1 MTLVLTPAAYLVF
14 VSDNTDIF
22 IRLTLGA
29 ALTSRHIFSCNL
41 YHLITP
47 PLSPPSPH
55 MRCNEDTHS
64 SSWRHTDRGAS
75 GWDQADQ
82 RFHQK
87 LINDWVISLSAACW
101 ARPNLSER
109 HRRRQT
115 PDLHR
120 PALPSQNRFVQ
131 VSSSRAGSSAG
142 AGVVAARAPLP
153 CPLAA
158 SWSPLTSSLY
168 PRAPSL
174 HAGACL
180 ASVLAT
186 SAVSPGAARRGSC
199 GQCGARCAV
208 RPGIQRTPVA
218 VWPSR
223 RKHGRGLRRDLDTG
237 IVIL

>member
-1 MTLVLTPAAYLVF
+1 
-14 VSDNTDIF
+14 
-22 IRLTLGA
+22 
-29 ALTSRHIFSCNL
+29 
-41 YHLITP
+41 
-47 PLSPPSPH
+47 

-64 SSWRHTDRGAS
+64 SSWRHTDREES

-186 SAVSPGAARRGSC
+186 SAVSPGAAR
-199 GQCGARCAV
+199 QLWAV
-208 RPGIQRTPVA
+208 RRPVRGPA
-218 VWPSR
+218 RDTADTS
-223 RKHGRGLRRDLDTG
+223 RGLAVAEETLAG
-237 IVIL
+237 AAS

>member
-29 ALTSRHIFSCNL
+29 ALTSRHIFSCSL

-47 PLSPPSPH
+47 PCPLPPPPTCDI
-55 MRCNEDTHS
+55 MRS
-64 SSWRHTDRGAS
+64 SSWRHRDRGAS

-158 SWSPLTSSLY
+158 SWSPPDLQPLSPGSQPPCWCLSSL
-168 PRAPSL
+168 RAGDL
-174 HAGACL
+174 CCL
-180 ASVLAT
+180 AWR
-186 SAVSPGAARRGSC
+186 GAAR
-199 GQCGARCAV
+199 QLWAV
-208 RPGIQRTPVA
+208 RRPVRGPA
-218 VWPSR
+218 RDTADTS
-223 RKHGRGLRRDLDTG
+223 RGLAVAEETWAG
-237 IVIL
+237 AAS

>member
-1 MTLVLTPAAYLVF
+1 
-14 VSDNTDIF
+14 
-22 IRLTLGA
+22 
-29 ALTSRHIFSCNL
+29 
-41 YHLITP
+41 
-47 PLSPPSPH
+47 

-64 SSWRHTDRGAS
+64 SSWRHRDREAS

-87 LINDWVISLSAACW
+87 LINDWVIRLSAACW

-158 SWSPLTSSLY
+158 SWSPPDLQPLSPGSQPPCWCLSSL
-168 PRAPSL
+168 RAGDL
-174 HAGACL
+174 CCL
-180 ASVLAT
+180 AWRGAAAVG
-186 SAVSPGAARRGSC
+186 SAAPGARSGPGYSGHQSRSGRRGGNMGGGC
-199 GQCGARCAV
+199 V
-208 RPGIQRTPVA
+208 
-218 VWPSR
+218 
-223 RKHGRGLRRDLDTG
+223 
-237 IVIL
+237 VIWTLAS